1 MNKAS
6 SARLFQLIKYA
17 ANDEVLTQYLFE
29 YKLIEISF
37 SIGLR
42 NLMESK
48 GISKQHIVK
57 YLSYTTLNGHIG
69 YLKLKDRVQ
78 QVQLVFGV
86 VEVSREDASI
96 TGFSICLCLDEEEKE
111 FGLLSTHRQ
120 VCEIDSP
127 LT

>member
-48 GISKQHIVK
+48 GISKQNIVK
-57 YLSYTTLNGHIG
+57 YLSYTTLNGHIAYFG
-69 YLKLKDRVQ
+69 DCDRS
-78 QVQLVFGV
+78 F
-86 VEVSREDASI
+86 RFIPI
-96 TGFSICLCLDEEEKE
+96 T
-111 FGLLSTHRQ
+111 
-120 VCEIDSP
+120 
-127 LT
+127 